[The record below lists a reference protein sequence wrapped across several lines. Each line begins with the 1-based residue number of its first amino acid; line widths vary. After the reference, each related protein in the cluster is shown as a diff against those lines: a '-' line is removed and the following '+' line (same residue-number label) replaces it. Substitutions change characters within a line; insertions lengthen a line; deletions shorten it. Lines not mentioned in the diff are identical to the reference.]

1 MTNAI
6 HSRQTAAE
14 GIHGVI
20 AFTYANAAGRTGAA
34 GFASYDIGKIA
45 LQLDDGS
52 YWILTS
58 IAPTWTQVNTGGS
71 STDPDA
77 IHDNVAG
84 EIAAITEK
92 VVPIATDLLIIEDS
106 ALGNVKRKVQVG
118 NLPTGGGGEA
128 NTGANVGTGAG
139 VFRNKT
145 GITLNFRSINAAS
158 TRISSVVNVDNVD
171 IDVVQANLDIGLMGG
186 SLASDLA
193 HGNRGGGT
201 LHAAATTLVAGFLSA
216 ADKTKLDGIATGATN
231 TPLTAVAPVNVTKAA
246 AAVGV
251 STDAARSD
259 HKHDVSTAAPS
270 VGIGAGNAE
279 GTATTLARSDHNH
292 AIRETGGPTDLTLGA
307 IADGEVIR
315 RAGATIA
322 GGVGKRYPNAAID
335 PVSPAPAAGDTYFN
349 TSLNTLMEYD
359 GSRSKW
365 LSVSENVLLAGRN
378 GNTAAGTY
386 YRGSDSIILSATS
399 GFTAWFN
406 GTVVAIGYTRT
417 DTDAATFEVT
427 ANGTTV
433 ASLASSAVSGRT
445 TSVDGNF
452 AAGDVLAI
460 RNAGGGNTTS
470 DVQVWARVKWRV

>member
-34 GFASYDIGKIA
+34 GFAAYDVGKIA

-58 IAPTWTQVNTGGS
+58 IAPTWTQVNTGGT
-71 STDPDA
+71 STDTDA

-84 EIAAITEK
+84 EIVLITEK
-92 VVPIATDLLIIEDS
+92 IVPVAADILIMEDS
-106 ALGNVKRKVQVG
+106 AAGYAKKRVQVG
-118 NLPTGGGGEA
+118 NLPTGGGG
-128 NTGANVGTGAG
+128 NVGTGAG

-171 IDVVQANLDIGLMGG
+171 IDVVQSNLDIGLMGG
-186 SLASDLA
+186 SLANDSA
-193 HGNRGGGT
+193 HGNRGGGA
-201 LHAAATTLVAGFLSA
+201 LHAIATTLVAGFLSA
-216 ADKTKLDGIATGATN
+216 ADKLKLDGVAAGATN

-251 STDAARSD
+251 GTDAARSD
-259 HKHDVSTAAPS
+259 HKHDVTTAAPG
-270 VGIGAGNAE
+270 VGIGSGNAE
-279 GTATTLARSDHNH
+279 GTATSLARSDHNH
-292 AIRETGGPTDLTLGA
+292 ALRETSGPTDLTIAG
-307 IADGEVIR
+307 IADGEVVR
-315 RAGATIA
+315 RTGTTLA
-322 GGVGKRYPNAAID
+322 GGVGKRYPNAATD

-349 TSLNTLMEYD
+349 TALNTLMEYD

-365 LSVSENVLLAGRN
+365 LSVSENVLRAGRN

-386 YRGSDSIILSATS
+386 YRGADSLILSATS
-399 GFTAWFN
+399 GVPAYFN

-427 ANGTTV
+427 ANGTSI
-433 ASLASSAVSGRT
+433 ASLASSAVSGVT
-445 TSVDGNF
+445 TASNGNF
-452 AAGDVLAI
+452 VAGDVLAI
-460 RNAGGGNTTS
+460 RNAAGGNTTS
-470 DVQVWARVKWRV
+470 DVQVWVRVKWRV